1 MRTRAVRANVKIS
14 PARVVPV
21 APLVETDVPA
31 LDAHRAAC
39 RGALRACHSQDYH
52 VRVVLV
58 APLAESDVPALE
70 LFVRA
75 TAKIT
80 MREWFWWLHLPSPMF
95 QRWSSSCVS
104 QPRLPCE
111 SGSGGSTCRVRCSSA
126 GALRACH
133 SQDYHARV
141 VLVAPLAESDVP
153 ALELFVRATAK
164 ITMREWFW
172 WLHLPSPMFQR
183 WSSSCVPEP
192 RLPCE
197 SGSGGSTCRVRCSS
211 AGALRACHSEDYHA
225 RVVPVAPLAESDVP
239 ALELF
244 VRATAKITMREWFW
258 WLHLPSPMFQ
268 RWSS

>member
-1 MRTRAVRANVKIS
+1 
-14 PARVVPV
+14 
-21 APLVETDVPA
+21 
-31 LDAHRAAC
+31 
-39 RGALRACHSQDYH
+39 
-52 VRVVLV
+52 
-58 APLAESDVPALE
+58 
-70 LFVRA
+70 
-75 TAKIT
+75 
-80 MREWFWWLHLPSPMF
+80 MF

-183 WSSSCVPEP
+183 WSSS
-192 RLPCE
+192 
-197 SGSGGSTCRVRCSS
+197 
-211 AGALRACHSEDYHA
+211 AGAHRACHSEDYHA

-239 ALELF
+239 ALVLIVLCVVALF
-244 VRATAKITMREWFW
+244 CWFMLLRLLMALSAVTVFVLETLLITAMVVSGTNLLCALTDFTTDTFREVFTMCNQFLQDPSQE
-258 WLHLPSPMFQ
+258 HLFHKAWRRLNM
-268 RWSS
+268 